1 MTSLSVGS
9 TLQNG
14 KYEIVKVLSQGGFG
28 ITYLATH
35 SIFEKQVAIKEF
47 FPKDFCDRDSD
58 TSHITL
64 GTSSSAELVG
74 KCKMNTIAKAIISIL
89 LLVTPLVSFG
99 QGKVTREV
107 NNNTSTSTSQSTSN
121 KPSTA
126 SNNKKRSTPSTPIK
140 ISLAVESEGQ
150 RNYFSTNEWKNL
162 SVAKRAKFNKLGIV
176 IKAGSESF
184 LFALN
189 PMPKWSNWEIAKAR
203 TGNQMPSKAQWQIVK
218 QNQKKIQDAL
228 STFGGGYL
236 YGRRWWNNGDK
247 PSWTIM
253 FYDGT
258 KYDKCNPDLDDAGVW
273 LATDNIEEG
282 FQEVI
287 LKKFPSENYDFIA
300 NSSEESD
307 VWRLVKYKEKFGFVD
322 NSGVE
327 RIPLKY
333 DSIYCGGEYGRIWQR
348 SDLMAVSKNGQWGYI
363 DKSGV
368 EVVPVVYERVEA
380 GALSEHNYNKYDRV
394 VKHGK
399 MGLIDFKGQLIIPPI
414 YDVLEDE
421 ESKDVIFFKDDDKFG
436 YLNLNNNIVIPCI
449 YEYAT
454 GFVKDINLTVVAKN
468 GKYGFIDKN
477 GEVKIPLTF
486 DFAGQ
491 FANGLAPVVKNNKV
505 GFVDYNGNLVI
516 PFEYDADYSS
526 CHYDYNFKNLCRKE
540 LGLGY
545 GFKYGKISFVKKNN
559 KWGIIDLTGNLIC
572 PYKYDSVKSRSGYNS
587 VAILDKAEISIN
599 SDTGLE
605 FDK

>member
-1 MTSLSVGS
+1 M
-9 TLQNG
+9 
-14 KYEIVKVLSQGGFG
+14 
-28 ITYLATH
+28 A
-35 SIFEKQVAIKEF
+35 
-47 FPKDFCDRDSD
+47 RD
-58 TSHITL
+58 
-64 GTSSSAELVG
+64 
-74 KCKMNTIAKAIISIL
+74 
-89 LLVTPLVSFG
+89 
-99 QGKVTREV
+99 
-107 NNNTSTSTSQSTSN
+107 
-121 KPSTA
+121 
-126 SNNKKRSTPSTPIK
+126 
-140 ISLAVESEGQ
+140 
-150 RNYFSTNEWKNL
+150 KN
-162 SVAKRAKFNKLGIV
+162 
-176 IKAGSESF
+176 
-184 LFALN
+184 
-189 PMPKWSNWEIAKAR
+189 
-203 TGNQMPSKAQWQIVK
+203 
-218 QNQKKIQDAL
+218 
-228 STFGGGYL
+228 
-236 YGRRWWNNGDK
+236 
-247 PSWTIM
+247 
-253 FYDGT
+253 
-258 KYDKCNPDLDDAGVW
+258 
-273 LATDNIEEG
+273 NIEDG
-282 FQEVI
+282 FQDVVI
-287 LKKFPSENYDFIA
+287 DKSSSENYDFVA
-300 NSSEESD
+300 RSSED
-307 VWRLVKYKEKFGFVD
+307 ANVWRLVKYKEKFGFVD
-322 NSGVE
+322 NIGTVT
-327 RIPLKY
+327 IPLKY

-363 DKSGV
+363 DRSGV

-399 MGLIDFKGQLIIPPI
+399 MGLIDFNGRLIIPPPI

-477 GEVKIPLTF
+477 GEVKIPLTY

-526 CHYDYNFKNLCRKE
+526 SYYDYNFKNLCRKE

-572 PYKYDSVKSRSGYNS
+572 PYKYDSVKSRSGHRS
-587 VAILDKAEISIN
+587 TVILDKKEIYIE
-599 SDTGLE
+599 SDTGREL
-605 FDK
+605 DK